1 MKYFD
6 PDPDEIGNTVNL
18 FIHNLL
24 DGTVTIDYEKFGS
37 KDEGLAYARE
47 LYQYLKKWQSERYDP
62 SDDDYAWRDIM
73 HWFYDAVFKARAYGA
88 LKGEFRYKNYTEEID
103 GLRGETEKL
112 KNENTELKSERDVLV
127 AKIAEI
133 GFSEPPL
140 KKGFNALG

>member
-1 MKYFD
+1 MKFFN

-37 KDEGLAYARE
+37 KEEGLAYAKE

-88 LKGEFRYKNYTEEID
+88 LNGEFRYKNYADEIN
-103 GLRGETEKL
+103 GLKEETEKL
-112 KNENTELKSERDVLV
+112 KNENTELKSQRDALV
-127 AKIAEI
+127 TKIAEM